1 MESLWRYCRDNA
13 VSCIPVHGRTRVPLF
28 SPNGPAGML
37 NPGKAPAVEERQ

>member
-1 MESLWRYCRDNA
+1 MESLRRYCRDNA

-28 SPNGPAGML
+28 SQNGPVGML